1 MDFRRLEEAAV
12 TAVAFRGV
20 SRNRGNRYNGPMT
33 MDGKLPRRI
42 LFWTMGLAAFAGL
55 TGIAFSAWLGHG
67 SAILLTLAET
77 GMAWC
82 F

>member
-1 MDFRRLEEAAV
+1 
-12 TAVAFRGV
+12 
-20 SRNRGNRYNGPMT
+20 MT
-33 MDGKLPRRI
+33 MDGKFSRRF
-42 LFWTMGLAAFAGL
+42 LFWAMGLAAFAGL
-55 TGIAFSAWLGHG
+55 TGIAFSAWVGHG